1 MGGPISIV
9 FADVFICKMELDVVV
24 PATTI
29 FYKSYV
35 DDTYVWKKKND
46 VDMLFKK
53 LYFHN
58 ENIKLTLEVNT
69 KFLDT

>member
-1 MGGPISIV
+1 MDGPIFVV

-24 PATTI
+24 PAIPI
-29 FYKSYV
+29 FYKRYV

-53 LYFHN
+53 LNFH
-58 ENIKLTLEVNT
+58 
-69 KFLDT
+69 D